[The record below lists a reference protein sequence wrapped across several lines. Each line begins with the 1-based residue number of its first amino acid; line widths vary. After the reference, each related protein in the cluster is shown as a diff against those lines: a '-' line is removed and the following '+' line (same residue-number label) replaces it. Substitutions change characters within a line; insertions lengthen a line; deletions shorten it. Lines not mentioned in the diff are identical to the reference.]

1 MDNSTQDM
9 NEMLMRYLDGE
20 LTTNER
26 EKLDRQLAE
35 DANLKK
41 EYEKLVLAR
50 EAVRQY
56 GLQKK
61 VSGIH
66 QQMIQELQRPVTKI
80 SPVRRIIRYSM
91 AAAAG
96 VLLIVAGLMVYNYLS
111 ISSEKIFAANYR
123 TYETAIMRD
132 ENNQQTSQLEKAYA
146 GKKYDEVVQITFERP
161 LTIKEI
167 LLKGM
172 AYMEIGDTE
181 KAIEQYRQVTAQSSS
196 AGLMK
201 EEAEYY
207 LVLAYIR
214 SKQYSAALQL
224 METIRKQP
232 GHLYFSKIT
241 SKLFRQVKSL
251 SNR

>member
-1 MDNSTQDM
+1 MDNSTPGM
-9 NEMLMRYLDGE
+9 NEMLMRYLDNE
-20 LTTNER
+20 LPPNER
-26 EKLDRQLAE
+26 EKLDRQMAE
-35 DANLKK
+35 DANMKK
-41 EYEKLVLAR
+41 EYEQLVMAR

-66 QQMIQELQRPVTKI
+66 QQMMQELQNPAAKI
-80 SPVRRIIRYSM
+80 TPVRRMIRYSM

-96 VLLIVAGLMVYNYLS
+96 VLLIVAGMIVYNYLS
-111 ISSEKIFAANYR
+111 LSPEKIFAANYH

-132 ENNQQTSQLEKAYA
+132 ENNQQASRLEKAYA
-146 GKKYDEVVQITFERP
+146 GKKYNEVAAMSLDRP
-161 LTIKEI
+161 FTIKEI
-167 LLKGM
+167 MLKGM
-172 AYMEIGDTE
+172 AYMELGDTE
-181 KAIEQYRQVTAQSSS
+181 KAIEQYRQVIAQSSA

-214 SKQYSAALQL
+214 SKQYPAALQL

-232 GHLYFSKIT
+232 GHLYYSKIT
-241 SKLFRQVKSL
+241 SKLTRQVKSL
-251 SNR
+251 NNR